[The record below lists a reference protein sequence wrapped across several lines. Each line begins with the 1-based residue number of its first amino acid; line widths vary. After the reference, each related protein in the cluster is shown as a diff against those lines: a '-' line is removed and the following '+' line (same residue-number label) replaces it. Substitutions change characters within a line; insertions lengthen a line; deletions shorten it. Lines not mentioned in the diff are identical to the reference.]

1 MVCGSLG
8 LMRSLNSIQI
18 FIEVARCRSFAEASN
33 RLGLST
39 SATSKAV
46 ARLEEELGVKL
57 LHRTT
62 RSVGLT
68 PEGTRFLEGSSKLM
82 DDMDD
87 LVREVSDTREQPQG
101 RLVVGSTVVF
111 GRMWLMEK
119 VVEFRRLY
127 PELEVELVLDDRMTD
142 LAAQE
147 LDIVIRAGEL
157 EDNANL
163 VARKFFED
171 QLVLCASP
179 DYLAKAGVPQTIE
192 DLDNHCCIQFRNPAH
207 GRLLPF
213 RFTLKGH
220 SVSKVMKAGIVANE
234 GEAIK
239 VAAEAGAGVTQL
251 PSFMVI
257 EALEAGRLVPLMK
270 RFWPIPLPH
279 HILYLDR
286 RLVSK
291 RIRVFSDF
299 LLKHRPDWSA
309 SLPRLLARS

>member
-1 MVCGSLG
+1 MQSY
-8 LMRSLNSIQI
+8 SNIAT
-18 FIEVARCRSFAEASN
+18 FIEVARCRSFAEASS

-46 ARLEEELGVKL
+46 ARLEEDLGVKL

-68 PEGTRFLEGSSKLM
+68 PEGTRFLEGATRIVG
-82 DDMDD
+82 DMDS
-87 LVREVSDTREQPQG
+87 LVREVTDTREVPQG
-101 RLVVGSTVVF
+101 RLVVGATVVF

-119 VVEFRRLY
+119 AVEFRRLY
-127 PELEVELVLDDRMTD
+127 PDVEIELVLDDRASD
-142 LAAQE
+142 LARDG
-147 LDIVIRAGEL
+147 LDIVIRAGDL

-171 QLVLCASP
+171 QVVLCASP
-179 DYLAKAGVPQTIE
+179 DYLARVGIPQTIE
-192 DLDNHCCIQFRNPAH
+192 DLDSHCCLQFRNPAH
-207 GRLLPF
+207 GRLYPY

-220 SVSKVMKAGIVANE
+220 SVSKVMGGGLIANE

-239 VAAEAGAGVTQL
+239 NAAEAGAGIAQL

-257 EALEAGRLVPLMK
+257 DALESGRLVPLM
-270 RFWPIPLPH
+270 RRLWPIPMSH

-291 RIRVFSDF
+291 RIRVFIDF
-299 LLKHRPDWSA
+299 LMKNRPDWSA
-309 SLPRLLARS
+309 NLPRILARS

>member
-1 MVCGSLG
+1 MQSY
-8 LMRSLNSIQI
+8 SNITT
-18 FIEVARCRSFAEASN
+18 FIEVAKCRSFAAAAS

-46 ARLEEELGVKL
+46 ARLEEDLGVKL

-68 PEGTRFLEGSSKLM
+68 PEGTRFLEGASRVL
-82 DDMDD
+82 DDMDS
-87 LVREVSDTREQPQG
+87 LVREVTDTREVPKG

-111 GRMWLMEK
+111 GRLWLMDCA
-119 VVEFRRLY
+119 VQFRRLY
-127 PELEVELVLDDRMTD
+127 PDVEIELVLDDRASD
-142 LAAQE
+142 LAADG
-147 LDIVIRAGEL
+147 LDIVVRAGDL

-171 QLVLCASP
+171 QTVLCASP
-179 DYLAKAGVPQTIE
+179 DYLARAGVPMTVE
-192 DLDNHCCIQFRNPAH
+192 DLDNHCCLQFRNPAH
-207 GRLLPF
+207 GRLYPY

-220 SVSKVMKAGIVANE
+220 SISKVMGGGLIANE

-239 VAAEAGAGVTQL
+239 NAAVAGAGVAQL
-251 PSFMVI
+251 PSYMVI
-257 EALEAGRLVPLMK
+257 DDLEAGRLVPLM
-270 RFWPIPLPH
+270 RRLWPIPQPY

-291 RIRVFSDF
+291 RIRVFIDF
-299 LLKHRPDWSA
+299 MLKNRPDWA
-309 SLPRLLARS
+309 ANLPSILARS

>member
-1 MVCGSLG
+1 MQSY
-8 LMRSLNSIQI
+8 SNITT
-18 FIEVARCRSFAEASN
+18 FIEVAKCRSFAAAAS

-46 ARLEEELGVKL
+46 ARLEEDLGVKL

-68 PEGTRFLEGSSKLM
+68 PEGTRFLEGASRVL
-82 DDMDD
+82 DDMDS
-87 LVREVSDTREQPQG
+87 LVREVTDTREVPKG

-111 GRMWLMEK
+111 GRLWLMDCA
-119 VVEFRRLY
+119 VQFRRLY
-127 PELEVELVLDDRMTD
+127 PDVEIELVLDDRASD
-142 LAAQE
+142 LAADG
-147 LDIVIRAGEL
+147 LDIVIRAGDL

-171 QLVLCASP
+171 QTVLCASP
-179 DYLAKAGVPQTIE
+179 DYLARAGVPMTVE
-192 DLDNHCCIQFRNPAH
+192 DLDNHCCLQFRNPAH
-207 GRLLPF
+207 GRLYPY

-220 SVSKVMKAGIVANE
+220 SISKVMGGGLIANE

-239 VAAEAGAGVTQL
+239 NAAVAGAGVAQL
-251 PSFMVI
+251 PSYMVI
-257 EALEAGRLVPLMK
+257 DDLESGRLVPLM
-270 RFWPIPLPH
+270 RRLWPIPQPY

-291 RIRVFSDF
+291 RIRVFIDF
-299 LLKHRPDWSA
+299 MLKNRPDWA
-309 SLPRLLARS
+309 ANLPSILARS

>member
-1 MVCGSLG
+1 MQSHSNIATFV
-8 LMRSLNSIQI
+8 
-18 FIEVARCRSFAEASN
+18 EVARCRSFAEASS

-68 PEGTRFLEGSSKLM
+68 PEGSRFLEGATRIL
-82 DDMDD
+82 DDLGT
-87 LVREVSDTREQPQG
+87 LVREVTDTREVPQG

-111 GRMWLMEK
+111 GRMWLMEQA
-119 VVEFRRLY
+119 VEFRRLY
-127 PELEVELVLDDRMTD
+127 PDVELELVLDDRASDM
-142 LAAQE
+142 AADG
-147 LDIVIRAGEL
+147 LDVVIRAGDL

-171 QLVLCASP
+171 QTVLCASP
-179 DYLAKAGVPQTIE
+179 DYLAQRGIPMTVD
-192 DLDNHCCIQFRNPAH
+192 DLDSHCCLQFRNPAH
-207 GRLLPF
+207 GRLYPY

-220 SVSKVMKAGIVANE
+220 SISKVMGGGLIANE

-239 VAAEAGAGVTQL
+239 NATVLGAGVAQL
-251 PSFMVI
+251 PSYMVI
-257 EALEAGRLVPLMK
+257 DDLESGKLVPLMR
-270 RFWPIPLPH
+270 RFWPIPQPY

-291 RIRVFSDF
+291 RIRVFIDF
-299 LLKHRPDWSA
+299 LMKNRPDWSA
-309 SLPRLLARS
+309 NLPRVLARS

>member
-1 MVCGSLG
+1 MHSY
-8 LMRSLNSIQI
+8 SNIST
-18 FIEVARCRSFAEASN
+18 FIEVAKCRSFAEAAS

-46 ARLEEELGVKL
+46 ARLEEDLGVKL

-68 PEGTRFLEGSSKLM
+68 PEGTRFLEGAM
-82 DDMDD
+82 RVADDMDS
-87 LVREVSDTREQPQG
+87 LVREITDTRETPKG

-111 GRMWLMEK
+111 GRLWLMNCA
-119 VVEFRRLY
+119 VEFRKLY
-127 PELEVELVLDDRMTD
+127 PEVDVELVLDDRESD
-142 LAAQE
+142 LAAE
-147 LDIVIRAGEL
+147 GLDIVVRAGEL

-171 QLVLCASP
+171 QIVICASP
-179 DYLAKAGVPQTIE
+179 EYLARAGVPQTIE
-192 DLDNHCCIQFRNPAH
+192 DLDNHCCLQFRNPAH
-207 GRLLPF
+207 GRLYPF

-220 SVSKVMKAGIVANE
+220 SISKVMGGGLIANE

-239 VAAEAGAGVTQL
+239 NAAVAGAGVAQL

-257 EALEAGRLVPLMK
+257 DALEDGRLVPLM
-270 RFWPIPLPH
+270 RRLWPIPMPH

-291 RIRVFSDF
+291 RIRVFIDF
-299 LLKHRPDWSA
+299 MMKNRPDWTA
-309 SLPRLLARS
+309 NLPRVLARS

>member
-1 MVCGSLG
+1 MPSL
-8 LMRSLNSIQI
+8 SNIET
-18 FIEVARCRSFAEASN
+18 FIEVGRCRSFAEAAT

-46 ARLEEELGVKL
+46 ARLEDQLGVKL

-68 PEGTRFLEGSSKLM
+68 PEGARFLEGASRLTGEM
-82 DDMDD
+82 DE
-87 LVREVSDTREQPQG
+87 LVREISDTRDVPRG
-101 RLVVGSTVVF
+101 RLVVGTTLGF
-111 GRMWLMEK
+111 GRMWLMER

-127 PELEVELVLDDRMTD
+127 PEVEIELVLDDRTAD
-142 LAAQE
+142 LAADE
-147 LDIVIRAGEL
+147 LDIAIRAGEL

-163 VARKFFED
+163 VARKFFSN
-171 QLVLCASP
+171 QTVLCASP
-179 DYLAKAGVPQTIE
+179 DYLAANGVPQTIE
-192 DLDNHCCIQFRNPAH
+192 DLDNHCCIRFRNPAH
-207 GRLLPF
+207 GRLHPF

-220 SVSKVMKAGIVANE
+220 SVSKVMDGGLIANE
-234 GEAIK
+234 GEAMKI
-239 VAAEAGAGVTQL
+239 AAEAGAGITQL
-251 PSFMVI
+251 PSYMVI

-270 RFWPIPLPH
+270 RLWPIPQPY

-299 LLKHRPDWSA
+299 LMKNRPDWSA
-309 SLPRLLARS
+309 GMPRVLARS